1 LHDNNLRPH
10 ERVELQ
16 TGTSKCGDKAAHFV
30 KSGRDALHF
39 VAVIRAFGIMSVS
52 ESLRKAKLCELFKR
66 YDKAEEVYMEI
77 MQAHPAD
84 FRAYFNCAMLLTEQ
98 PDRGEHAILLLRKV
112 LELDDTVIETYGALA
127 ALYIK
132 LHNPTNAIQYCRA
145 GLLRDSNDKTCLYNI
160 NVALRQ
166 VGAIEEAIELSW
178 RCLEGKGASTLAN
191 DGMQGSSSDSSTNV
205 ELTIVCVK
213 WGKKYDHAYVNN
225 LFSALQ
231 RNMPAERTW
240 KLVCFTDDT
249 AGIDEGVECYPFAQE
264 TASWQGWWLKA
275 HVFAPHA
282 ALTGWV
288 LYIDLDTVICDSL
301 AFIFDLLV
309 PPTPAD
315 QSTPPYNS
323 IESPQ
328 FYILSPDDFRNE
340 GKLFPLNDL

>member
-1 LHDNNLRPH
+1 L
-10 ERVELQ
+10 ELQ
-16 TGTSKCGDKAAHFV
+16 IGTSKCGNKAAHFV
-30 KSGRDALHF
+30 NDADHF
-39 VAVIRAFGIMSVS
+39 APTSSVIRALFIMSVS

-84 FRAYFNCAMLLTEQ
+84 FRAYFNCAMLLAEQ
-98 PDRGEHAILLLRKV
+98 PDRSEHAILLLRKV

-166 VGAIEEAIELSW
+166 IGAIGEAIELSW
-178 RCLEGKGASTLAN
+178 RCLEGKGASTLTY
-191 DGMQGSSSDSSTNV
+191 DMMKGSSSESPTST

-213 WGKKYDHAYVNN
+213 WGKKYDHAYVNS
-225 LFSALQ
+225 LFAALQ
-231 RNMPAERTW
+231 RNVPAERTW

-264 TASWQGWWLKA
+264 TAAWQGWWLKA
-275 HVFAPHA
+275 QIFAPHA
-282 ALTGWV
+282 AMTGWV

-301 AFIFDLLV
+301 GFIFDLLDHA
-309 PPTPAD
+309 PPTDKTIPPHTSAD
-315 QSTPPYNS
+315 
-323 IESPQ
+323 SPQ
-328 FYILSPDDFRNE
+328 FYILSTDDFRNE
-340 GKLFPLNDL
+340 GKLLLPHAQCILSVS